1 MLRRLL
7 TWLKR
12 GFCRQPQREEFPPV
26 FFLRIAKVQRWQPDE
41 TGKSPTVDEA
51 VADLTLRPNE
61 RGLSLYKLHKEG
73 EEDELACVYSLALR
87 DNPGHFE
94 YILFPAS
101 LLSGYRVDLV
111 PVDEHPRFLSE
122 RHHEIHEPSQEQL
135 LQLAER
141 ILNSPDKKV
150 RRIMKQHIVNFAV
163 QYALLETGELR
174 GRVNTRWQALIEKKK
189 RTGTSE

>member
-7 TWLKR
+7 TWFKR
-12 GFCRQPQREEFPPV
+12 GFYRQQQREEFQPV
-26 FFLRIAKVQRWQPDE
+26 FFLRIAKVQRWRPDE
-41 TGKSPTVDEA
+41 TGKPPTVDEA

-101 LLSGYRVDLV
+101 LLSGYRVDSV

-122 RHHEIHEPSQEQL
+122 RHHEIHDPSQEQL
-135 LQLAER
+135 LQLTER

-150 RRIMKQHIVNFAV
+150 QRIRQQQIVDYAV
-163 QYALLETGELR
+163 QQALVETEELR
-174 GRVNTRWQALIEKKK
+174 ARVGDRWKKLIEKKRP
-189 RTGTSE
+189 RTKV